1 MSEFFSALLAHQFL
15 QHALM
20 AGLLASIGCG
30 IIGAFVVVRRISF
43 LAGGIAHAVLAGMGI
58 VYFFGGQ
65 PLYGALPAAIISAL
79 IIALINRR
87 YKQYEDTLVAALW
100 SLGIAIGIVFISRT
114 PGYSVDLL
122 GYLFGNILLV
132 TESDLIL
139 MAVLDVV
146 ILLFTALYYK
156 QLLAICFDEE
166 FARVR
171 GVRVELLHVMLL
183 IMVALTV
190 VLLVKVV
197 GLILVMALLTLP
209 AAAAM
214 QFSRSLLK
222 IMGLAVI
229 FGGLICSAGLW
240 LSYTPDMPAGATM
253 VITAS
258 LFYVLTLIVRAVY
271 IRRRRTR
278 LA

>member
-1 MSEFFSALLAHQFL
+1 M
-15 QHALM
+15 
-20 AGLLASIGCG
+20 
-30 IIGAFVVVRRISF
+30 
-43 LAGGIAHAVLAGMGI
+43 
-58 VYFFGGQ
+58 
-65 PLYGALPAAIISAL
+65 
-79 IIALINRR
+79 INRR

-146 ILLFTALYYK
+146 IFVFTALYYK

-197 GLILVMALLTLP
+197 GLILMMALLTLP

-222 IMGLAVI
+222 IMALAVV

-258 LFYVLTLIVRAVY
+258 LFYVLALLVRAVY
-271 IRRRRTR
+271 IRRRRAR